1 MAENPEKRMRTK
13 QKLTDAL
20 VELCEEKHYY
30 DITVWDICNKAQLY
44 RSTFYR
50 YFETKDDMLREIEH
64 KYVKQTQ
71 ALTRNLGDFRADA
84 SEEEM
89 QLFLREL
96 TADMEYQ
103 LLGADVWIKGT
114 GETIT
119 GLEPGAYLIRYRAT
133 DDTIASEALILAIAA
148 YTAPDE
154 IALPVFE
161 PEDGNYFG
169 TLEVSIAC
177 ATEGAVIRYTT
188 DGTEPDAD
196 SPAYTG
202 PIMLGTGDWTIR
214 AVAMADGAP
223 DSEIATAVYHIGY
236 IPCGGEIRVRKALS
250 GRDWTEKDSFEFTV
264 EKSGDAPVTE
274 KGTVLV
280 IS

>member
-96 TADMEYQ
+96 TADMEYHQ
-103 LLGADVWIKGT
+103 ENAKLCRFLLS
-114 GETIT
+114 
-119 GLEPGAYLIRYRAT
+119 PG
-133 DDTIASEALILAIAA
+133 
-148 YTAPDE
+148 
-154 IALPVFE
+154 
-161 PEDGNYFG
+161 GNLYFQQKMI
-169 TLEVSIAC
+169 ESVS
-177 ATEGAVIRYTT
+177 R
-188 DGTEPDAD
+188 
-196 SPAYTG
+196 
-202 PIMLGTGDWTIR
+202 
-214 AVAMADGAP
+214 
-223 DSEIATAVYHIGY
+223 
-236 IPCGGEIRVRKALS
+236 
-250 GRDWTEKDSFEFTV
+250 TV
-264 EKSGDAPVTE
+264 EENVQKHGGILIDGDTHYLVHYFASGF
-274 KGTVLV
+274 
-280 IS
+280 ISTIYEWLRCGDRTPEQMARFLLEMIKRLRV

>member
-96 TADMEYQ
+96 TADMEYHQ
-103 LLGADVWIKGT
+103 ENAKLCRRPIFPT
-114 GETIT
+114 E
-119 GLEPGAYLIRYRAT
+119 
-133 DDTIASEALILAIAA
+133 DD
-148 YTAPDE
+148 
-154 IALPVFE
+154 
-161 PEDGNYFG
+161 
-169 TLEVSIAC
+169 
-177 ATEGAVIRYTT
+177 
-188 DGTEPDAD
+188 
-196 SPAYTG
+196 
-202 PIMLGTGDWTIR
+202 
-214 AVAMADGAP
+214 
-223 DSEIATAVYHIGY
+223 
-236 IPCGGEIRVRKALS
+236 RVREPNGGRKRAKARRNS
-250 GRDWTEKDSFEFTV
+250 DRW
-264 EKSGDAPVTE
+264 
-274 KGTVLV
+274 
-280 IS
+280 